1 VSNKIPTYKIGCE
14 QCLHSR
20 MRGVILV
27 ISGGAWGFL
36 GGAKSNYQLRDA
48 KFNTL
53 QQTVKAQFS

>member
-1 VSNKIPTYKIGCE
+1 MRALFYNIFIHGGADVKLVSNKIPTYKIGCE

-36 GGAKSNYQLRDA
+36 GGAKSYSL
-48 KFNTL
+48 
-53 QQTVKAQFS
+53 